1 MLRAPLRGF
10 LAHQGRRALSAPAV
24 VLSVAFVVL
33 SVAFVAGSLI
43 LCSRRSPSSDAAAL
57 AGRLAGSG
65 HGRRGPS
72 SAGVPG
78 P

>member
-10 LAHQGRRALSAPAV
+10 LAHQGRPALSTPA
-24 VLSVAFVVL
+24 VVL

-43 LCSRRSPSSDAAAL
+43 LCSRRSPTSDAAAL

-65 HGRRGPS
+65 DGRRGPS
-72 SAGVPG
+72 PAGVPG